1 MHSPGSPAAHVANPA
16 AGDSLVVP
24 PRTRRANGRAPVAEL
39 EQRVRELEQELAL
52 LHRLALLGTMSA
64 MAAHEWNNLAT
75 PVLARAEFALSG
87 DDVAAARKALERTVI
102 NTKKSVAIAQHL
114 LGLAKGDD
122 RPIEACPLRAS
133 VDEAIEA
140 TSRPA
145 DKDRIDLRVDVAA
158 DVAVRANKLLLEQVL
173 INLLLNARQAV
184 QDVGGRITIA
194 ARREGEVVALEFR
207 DTGRGIAEERLAG
220 LFNPFL
226 AARDDA
232 RPHHWH
238 AVGLGLNVCRMIA
251 QRHGATLHAAAN
263 NGQGCVFELRW
274 PAA

>member
-1 MHSPGSPAAHVANPA
+1 MHRPGSLPPDIADARAGEAVVVAARA
-16 AGDSLVVP
+16 
-24 PRTRRANGRAPVAEL
+24 RRSDGRSPTAEL
-39 EQRVRELEQELAL
+39 EERVRELERELAL

-75 PVLARAEFALSG
+75 PVLARAEFALAG
-87 DDVAAARKALERTVI
+87 GDVAATRKALERTVI
-102 NTKKSVAIAQHL
+102 NTKKSVAMAQHL

-122 RPIEACPLRAS
+122 QPIEACPLRAS

-140 TSRPA
+140 TARPA
-145 DKDRIDLRVDVAA
+145 DKDRIDLRVDVAG
-158 DVAVRANKLLLEQVL
+158 DLAVRANKLLLEQVL

-184 QDVGGRITIA
+184 QEAGGRITIA
-194 ARREGEVVALEFR
+194 ARREGEAVVIEFR

-226 AARDDA
+226 AARDEA
-232 RPHHWH
+232 RPHRWH